1 MRGKKRRSGNVSI
14 HLLAR
19 GKGWPVT
26 AHGAAAA
33 VWFSARG
40 GRRRRA
46 WAGWADLGHEGELQ
60 AGPTVGKIE
69 ENGNG
74 PHGGLGRKQRIMKMG
89 CREFFSNLFQ
99 GFWVS
104 NQKFKIFSN
113 WI

>member
-1 MRGKKRRSGNVSI
+1 
-14 HLLAR
+14 
-19 GKGWPVT
+19 
-26 AHGAAAA
+26 
-33 VWFSARG
+33 
-40 GRRRRA
+40 
-46 WAGWADLGHEGELQ
+46 
-60 AGPTVGKIE
+60 VGKIE